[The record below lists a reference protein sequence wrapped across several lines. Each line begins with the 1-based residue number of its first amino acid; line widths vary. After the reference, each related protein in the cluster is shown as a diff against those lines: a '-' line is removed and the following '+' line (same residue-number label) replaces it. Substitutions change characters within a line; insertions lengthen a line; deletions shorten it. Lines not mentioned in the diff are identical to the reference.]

1 MRSVGTIIVVV
12 GCCALSSAAL
22 AQTDSDDPFR
32 VWLMY
37 FGDHRFDVDSK
48 WGFHFDGQYRVNQF
62 GSGDEQ
68 LLLRPGI
75 NFDATDTLQLSGGYA
90 FIRDAAANG
99 FDVPEHRFWEQLI
112 LRQRVGSVGLLHR
125 YRFEQRLVGSK
136 VPGPDG
142 EGELDGYR
150 YRNRF
155 RYFLK
160 ATIPVGSDGFYVG
173 AYNELMLNFGTSVT
187 DSVFDQNRSYV
198 ALGHSLGRAGNVEI
212 GYLLQL
218 NQSGTG
224 GSVTK
229 RHILQVGFFSSAP
242 ISQ

>member
-1 MRSVGTIIVVV
+1 MVI
-12 GCCALSSAAL
+12 GCCALSSSTFS
-22 AQTDSDDPFR
+22 QTESEDPFR
-32 VWLMY
+32 AWLMY
-37 FGDHRFDVDSK
+37 FGDHRFDADSK

-62 GSGDEQ
+62 GSGNEQ

-90 FIRDAAANG
+90 FIRDAADKG

-112 LRQRVGSVGLLHR
+112 LRQRVGSVGLMHR
-125 YRFEQRLVGSK
+125 YRVEQRLVGRK
-136 VPGPDG
+136 IPDDVG
-142 EGELDGYR
+142 QGELDGYG

-160 ATIPVGSDGFYVG
+160 ATIPIGLDDYYIG

-187 DSVFDQNRSYV
+187 NSIFDQNRAYI
-198 ALGHSLGRAGNVEI
+198 ALGRSLGGVGNVEL

-218 NQSGTG
+218 NQRGSG

-229 RHILQVGFFSSAP
+229 RHILQVGFFSSVP
-242 ISQ
+242 IRR

>member
-1 MRSVGTIIVVV
+1 
-12 GCCALSSAAL
+12 
-22 AQTDSDDPFR
+22 
-32 VWLMY
+32 MY
-37 FGDHRFDVDSK
+37 FGDHRFDADGK

-62 GSGDEQ
+62 GSGHEQ

-90 FIRDAAANG
+90 FIRDAAAGG

-112 LRQRVGSVGLLHR
+112 LRQRVRAVGLVHR
-125 YRFEQRLVGSK
+125 YRFEQRLVGRK
-136 VPGPDG
+136 VPGSDG
-142 EGELDGYR
+142 QGELDGYR

-160 ATIPVGSDGFYVG
+160 ATIPIGASRFFVG
-173 AYNELMLNFGTSVT
+173 AYNELMLNFGKSVT
-187 DSVFDQNRSYV
+187 NSVFDQNRSYV
-198 ALGHSLGRAGNVEI
+198 ALGHPFGGVGNVEV

-218 NQSGTG
+218 NQRGIG

-229 RHILQVGFFSSAP
+229 RHVLQVGFFSSVP
-242 ISQ
+242 FRE

>member
-1 MRSVGTIIVVV
+1 MIA
-12 GCCALSSAAL
+12 GCCIAPTTTF

-32 VWLMY
+32 AWLMY
-37 FGDHRFDVDSK
+37 FGDHRFEADSK

-62 GSGDEQ
+62 GSGNEQ

-75 NFDATDTLQLSGGYA
+75 NFDATDSLQLSGGYA
-90 FIRDAAANG
+90 FIRDAAPKG

-112 LRQRVGSVGLLHR
+112 LRQRVGSVGLMHR
-125 YRFEQRLVGSK
+125 YRVEQRLVGRK
-136 VPGPDG
+136 IPGADG

-160 ATIPVGSDGFYVG
+160 ATIPIGLEGFYIG

-187 DSVFDQNRSYV
+187 NSVFDQNRSYL
-198 ALGHSLGRAGNVEI
+198 ALGRSLGRVGNIEM

-218 NQSGTG
+218 NQRGTG

-229 RHILQVGFFSSAP
+229 RHIVQVGFFSSVP
-242 ISQ
+242 IRQ